1 MVIDAWELY
10 YIQKNKDRCIN
21 CNRKITD
28 NLKTK
33 NGCVWCDVKYH
44 KSEKV
49 IALKKLQEISNEKR

>member
-1 MVIDAWELY
+1 MVIDAWSLY
-10 YIQKNKDRCIN
+10 EKILNEDRCTN

-44 KSEKV
+44 KSKKV
-49 IALKKLQEISNEKR
+49 IALKKLQEISNGK

>member
-1 MVIDAWELY
+1 MVIDPWSLY
-10 YIQKNKDRCIN
+10 EEILNKDRCTN

-44 KSEKV
+44 KSKKV
-49 IALKKLQEISNEKR
+49 IALKKLQEISNGK